1 MMGLN
6 YFGYLVIFL
15 ISFVFTAAMAEVK
28 ESKDIPA
35 TVESVDLNR
44 YTGLWYEIAKLPN
57 RFQKKCVKNTTASY
71 RLLANGKIEVINR
84 CLQADGKANEVKGI
98 AKVVDPASNSRLKVS
113 FFRPLGISLFW
124 GDYWIIGLGEDYEY
138 AVVGTPD
145 RKYGWIL
152 ARQSRLERAQLDK
165 IFDLL
170 QRQGYQP
177 ADFVMTPQEY

>member
-1 MMGLN
+1 MGVNFFSFMIILVMTLGFSAVITGEDRQLN
-6 YFGYLVIFL
+6 
-15 ISFVFTAAMAEVK
+15 SPT
-28 ESKDIPA
+28 
-35 TVESVDLNR
+35 TVDSLDLQR
-44 YTGLWYEIAKLPN
+44 YTGLWYEIARLPN
-57 RFQKKCVKNTTASY
+57 RFQKKCIKNTTASY
-71 RLLANGKIEVINR
+71 RLLPNGKIEVVNR
-84 CLQADGKANEVKGI
+84 CLQADGKAADIKGI
-98 AKVVDPASNSRLKVS
+98 AKVVDPVSNSRLKVS

-124 GDYWIIGLGEDYEY
+124 GDYWVIGLGEDYEY

-152 ARQSRLERAQLDK
+152 ARQSRLEQAQLDK